1 MLRFE
6 WDGAKNRSNKKK
18 HGVDFETA
26 QEVFEDPRCVNFVD
40 RVVGNEQRWI
50 AIGRA
55 GAVLLIVAHT
65 YFEDAGN
72 ETIRMISAR
81 PATVHERKL
90 YAETIDSQEEGPGGS
105 SKKT

>member
-6 WDGAKNRSNKKK
+6 WDGAKNRSNKRK

-26 QEVFEDPRCVNFVD
+26 QQVFEDPRCVNFVD
-40 RVVGNEQRWI
+40 RLVGNEQRRI
-50 AIGRA
+50 AIGRV
-55 GAVLLIVAHT
+55 GRVSILIVAHT
-65 YFEDAGN
+65 YSEDAGH

-90 YAETIDSQEEGPGGS
+90 YAEAIDS
-105 SKKT
+105 